1 MGCGAST
8 QQDNTNKSNNKP
20 QTNKPT
26 NDKKKVLEE
35 ENNSNKAGHPASSTG
50 GGHSTGPSNT
60 ASNKETTN
68 TSGTNKDSTTTTTTT
83 NPMST
88 SMPQESAE
96 ATPIDHTESGETER
110 QNYVLTMDNGDE
122 YEVIREDGQYYYKNP
137 ETSEYEDL
145 GDDML
150 QQGSLRE
157 VENDNIT
164 FERFVANDST
174 VFYTHLAEDGNR
186 YYVNFETSEWEQF
199 TPEME
204 ADGYFVDQ
212 YDYDVQEE
220 QEYDTFTD
228 SDGKTYTL
236 GYFTEEVKYY
246 WDEELNQWVKFPEN
260 WEKKNDLRS
269 SLTRQSTVK
278 DLNEEKFRILQL
290 EEEVE
295 ELQMKL
301 EAAGISA
308 NSMESAGSITATR
321 KQLEEQVEEHE
332 KTIMALESAR
342 DSLQE
347 KLDAANQKA
356 AQLQAK
362 LDDKEQAA
370 SQLGKSQNKG
380 LERIQNLE
388 TELKNIREQLESSQ
402 AEVATKSG
410 KLDEKETELKSL
422 REQLQA
428 SEKSKSKLE
437 LAASTNAERVEE
449 LNKELE
455 VMRNQGEASFQAI
468 IAEKDAQL
476 ESVQKQLA
484 DKDGE
489 LSDTKHELD
498 SANAHLEAKQKEQ
511 DELQSH
517 LDAAKHELNS
527 KREEFQGKEEKTASL
542 MTKIRQV
549 QMEYLKLK
557 PDFDELKALTSSQ
570 LTEFTP
576 LFKANEKEVTGTIKK
591 LGKNLDTF
599 KAKYRAESLQR
610 KLLYNKIQEMRGNIR
625 VFLRCRGLNQK
636 ELDEQDTVAVDVV
649 DDNEIVV
656 TNERG
661 DTQKFEFDHVYCK
674 DEGEGVCGMGLG
686 ERGTDVMLFRLFQH
700 EGGREVE
707 GKGGKKLT
715 VWCLG

>member
-228 SDGKTYTL
+228 SDGKT
-236 GYFTEEVKYY
+236 
-246 WDEELNQWVKFPEN
+246 
-260 WEKKNDLRS
+260 
-269 SLTRQSTVK
+269 
-278 DLNEEKFRILQL
+278 
-290 EEEVE
+290 
-295 ELQMKL
+295 
-301 EAAGISA
+301 
-308 NSMESAGSITATR
+308 
-321 KQLEEQVEEHE
+321 
-332 KTIMALESAR
+332 
-342 DSLQE
+342 
-347 KLDAANQKA
+347 
-356 AQLQAK
+356 
-362 LDDKEQAA
+362 
-370 SQLGKSQNKG
+370 
-380 LERIQNLE
+380 
-388 TELKNIREQLESSQ
+388 
-402 AEVATKSG
+402 
-410 KLDEKETELKSL
+410 
-422 REQLQA
+422 
-428 SEKSKSKLE
+428 
-437 LAASTNAERVEE
+437 
-449 LNKELE
+449 
-455 VMRNQGEASFQAI
+455 
-468 IAEKDAQL
+468 
-476 ESVQKQLA
+476 
-484 DKDGE
+484 
-489 LSDTKHELD
+489 
-498 SANAHLEAKQKEQ
+498 
-511 DELQSH
+511 
-517 LDAAKHELNS
+517 
-527 KREEFQGKEEKTASL
+527 
-542 MTKIRQV
+542 
-549 QMEYLKLK
+549 
-557 PDFDELKALTSSQ
+557 
-570 LTEFTP
+570 
-576 LFKANEKEVTGTIKK
+576 
-591 LGKNLDTF
+591 
-599 KAKYRAESLQR
+599 
-610 KLLYNKIQEMRGNIR
+610 
-625 VFLRCRGLNQK
+625 
-636 ELDEQDTVAVDVV
+636 
-649 DDNEIVV
+649 
-656 TNERG
+656 
-661 DTQKFEFDHVYCK
+661 
-674 DEGEGVCGMGLG
+674 
-686 ERGTDVMLFRLFQH
+686 
-700 EGGREVE
+700 
-707 GKGGKKLT
+707 
-715 VWCLG
+715 